1 MHEMALAQ
9 SMLEIVERTARDNG
23 AGCVTL
29 VRIEIGALSHVE
41 PEALRFGFDVVT
53 RESLA
58 DGAQLDIRTTP
69 GEAWCMPCGM
79 TVPLPRLGEACPHC
93 GSYQLSVSGGDA
105 MRVLEIEIAPAT
117 AGEGDRKLKER
128 SDVHDVRLR

>member
-1 MHEMALAQ
+1 MHEMALAE

-23 AGCVTL
+23 AARVTL
-29 VRIEIGALSHVE
+29 VRVEIGALSHVE
-41 PEALRFGFDVVT
+41 PEALRFCFDVVT

-58 DGAQLDIRTTP
+58 DGARLDIQTTP

-79 TVPLPRLGEACPHC
+79 TVALPRLGEACPHC

-105 MRVLEIEIAPAT
+105 MRVLEIEITSASRD
-117 AGEGDRKLKER
+117 EGDRILKEKR
-128 SDVHDVRLR
+128 DVHDVWLR